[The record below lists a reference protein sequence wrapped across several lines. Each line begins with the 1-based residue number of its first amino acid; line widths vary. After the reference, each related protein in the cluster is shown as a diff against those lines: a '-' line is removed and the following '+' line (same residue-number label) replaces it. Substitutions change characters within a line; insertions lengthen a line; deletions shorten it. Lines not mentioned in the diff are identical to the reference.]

1 MISLR
6 LAFRRPALVA
16 ALAIAAVAGGC
27 SSDSNFFSTGSLSE
41 PAPVTKVAADPA
53 CVTLAAQIDG
63 LRQDGATDRLEK
75 AAEGKTTTVT
85 VQRASLAKQAQLN
98 KANAEFVAKCAPN
111 MPRTAAATAPATI
124 APAKA
129 AVAKKATEL
138 SGVTVAAP
146 TSSSIAAPKSE

>member
-1 MISLR
+1 MMISLR
-6 LAFRRPALVA
+6 PAFRRPALIA

-27 SSDSNFFSTGSLSE
+27 AGDSNIFSTGSLSE
-41 PAPVTKVAADPA
+41 PAPATKVAADPA

-98 KANAEFVAKCAPN
+98 KANADFVAKCAPN
-111 MPRTAAATAPATI
+111 VPKTATAPVK
-124 APAKA
+124 P
-129 AVAKKATEL
+129 AVAKKTAEL

-146 TSSSIAAPKSE
+146 ASSSIAAPKSE